1 MKMDNKDIARFYEA
15 GYVTPDE
22 NGIFTME
29 QLKKC
34 KNIYENEKL
43 KEEAITFIDKVE
55 NPQKIGLDMDF
66 GKRKLEL
73 SCKDNQ
79 NNSYIYESQHVD
91 ENCKTSFISE
101 TKENKDAV
109 ERNNRINTLLDERK
123 YTQNKIAKITGTSQS
138 TVSKVKNNKI

>member
-1 MKMDNKDIARFYEA
+1 
-15 GYVTPDE
+15 
-22 NGIFTME
+22 
-29 QLKKC
+29 
-34 KNIYENEKL
+34 
-43 KEEAITFIDKVE
+43 
-55 NPQKIGLDMDF
+55 MDF

-73 SCKDNQ
+73 SRKDNQ